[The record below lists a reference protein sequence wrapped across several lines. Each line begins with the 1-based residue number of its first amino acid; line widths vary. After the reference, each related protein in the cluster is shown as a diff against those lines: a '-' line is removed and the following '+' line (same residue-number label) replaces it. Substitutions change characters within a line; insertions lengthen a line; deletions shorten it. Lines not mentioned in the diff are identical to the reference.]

1 MFKDDKQG
9 NLFDICRNNHGG
21 EPNSIAA
28 HDSIREAK
36 SQLQKAVLACIKSAG
51 MIGVSC
57 EQIEQMLGLSHQTAS
72 ARVSELKRKGLIRV
86 QGHRKTKSGSNAGV
100 LVAV

>member
-1 MFKDDKQG
+1 MLDDEKQG
-9 NLFDICRNNHGG
+9 NLFDICRNRSG
-21 EPNSIAA
+21 ENEFSEAA

-51 MIGVSC
+51 MIGVNC
-57 EQIEQMLGLSHQTAS
+57 EQIEQMLGLTHQTAS